1 MEEKILK
8 EKLVNE
14 VSIEVI
20 SKSIIK
26 EAKEIGFKRG
36 DYIKLANL
44 ILDSALDSS
53 SEENEN
59 LNGSKHQYDPRRKTK
74 FPLTGERIFIREF
87 NKKTD
92 AAKLNDWL
100 DDEIGRYFVLTRATS
115 RIYNVERLLEDDR
128 QVLGIITL
136 NDKTPI
142 GLLAFIDYD
151 KEQKK
156 AELRKLIGEPSHRSK
171 GYGKEATKLW
181 IQYGIA
187 NLGLHK
193 IYLNTLQ
200 TNVHNIRLNEEL
212 GFKVE
217 GILRNECFI
226 DGKYQDLL
234 RMGLVVDDFP
244 Q

>member
-26 EAKEIGFKRG
+26 EANEIGFKRG

-44 ILDSALDSS
+44 ILDSALESNTEGNNNS
-53 SEENEN
+53 
-59 LNGSKHQYDPRRKTK
+59 NGNQHLYDPRHKTK
-74 FPLTGERIFIREF
+74 FPLKGEHISIRKF
-87 NKKTD
+87 DKKND
-92 AAKLNDWL
+92 ADKLREWL
-100 DDEIGRYFVLTRATS
+100 DDEIGRYFILTRATS
-115 RIYNVERLLEDDR
+115 RIYDVERLIEDDR

-136 NDKTPI
+136 KDTTPI
-142 GLLAFIDYD
+142 GLLAFLDYD
-151 KEQKK
+151 REQKK
-156 AELRKLIGEPSHRSK
+156 AELRKLIGDPAHRGK
-171 GYGKEATKLW
+171 GLGKQATKLW
-181 IQYGIA
+181 IQYGLA

-200 TNVHNIRLNEEL
+200 TNVRNIRLNEEL

-226 DGKYQDLL
+226 DGKYHDLL
-234 RMGLVVDDFP
+234 RMGLVVDNI
-244 Q
+244 QK

>member
-1 MEEKILK
+1 MEEKMLK

-26 EAKEIGFKRG
+26 EANEIGFKRN

-44 ILDSALDSS
+44 ILDSALEANPDG
-53 SEENEN
+53 
-59 LNGSKHQYDPRRKTK
+59 NGNMNGNIYPYDPGRKTK
-74 FPLTGERIFIREF
+74 FPLKGEHLSIREF
-87 NKKTD
+87 DKKTD
-92 AAKLNDWL
+92 ADKLKEWL
-100 DDEIGRYFVLTRATS
+100 DDEIGRYFILTRATS
-115 RIYNVERLLEDDR
+115 RVYDVERLVEDDR
-128 QVLGIITL
+128 HVLGIITL
-136 NDKTPI
+136 KDKTPI
-142 GLLAFIDYD
+142 GLLAFLDYD
-151 KEQKK
+151 REQKK
-156 AELRKLIGEPSHRSK
+156 AELRKLIGEPAHRSK

-200 TNVHNIRLNEEL
+200 TNVRNIRLNEEL

-226 DGKYQDLL
+226 DGKYHDLL
-234 RMGLVVDDFP
+234 RLGLVF
-244 Q
+244 